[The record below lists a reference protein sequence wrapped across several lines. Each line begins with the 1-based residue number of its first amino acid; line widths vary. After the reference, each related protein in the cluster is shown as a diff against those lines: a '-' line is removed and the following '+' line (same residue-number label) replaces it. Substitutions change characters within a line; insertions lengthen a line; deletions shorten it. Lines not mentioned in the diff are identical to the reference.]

1 MENDGHDPANRMAA
15 FEKALEWGD
24 RIPTGVFY
32 KRDSE
37 PFESKLDVLKSGP
50 LTGKQYD
57 SAKLDSV
64 FENFS

>member
-1 MENDGHDPANRMAA
+1 MAA

-37 PFESKLDVLKSGP
+37 TFESKLEVLKNGP

-57 SAKLDSV
+57 PAQLDSV